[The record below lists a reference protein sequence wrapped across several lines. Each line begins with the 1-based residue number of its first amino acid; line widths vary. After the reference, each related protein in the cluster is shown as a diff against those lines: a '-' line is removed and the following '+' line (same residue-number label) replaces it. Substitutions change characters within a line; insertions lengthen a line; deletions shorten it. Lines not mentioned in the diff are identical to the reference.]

1 MSNSEMSNGLSAGA
15 GRSRFLEWWRSVT
28 QSLTLRMALIG
39 FVALVMLIPLAAVHD
54 LVRERSRLHDSALS
68 DIASIW
74 GGEQV
79 VKGPALVVPFV
90 ERYLIEETE
99 TDEDGNERTRT
110 KTEDC
115 QKTAVFLP
123 KELELEFHLDEEYRH
138 RAGSTTRSSTRRSS
152 ASSDTLNARRSSRSP
167 RIFTPSTGTARIWPS
182 RYRTLARSNR
192 LPRRGSGAS

>member
-54 LVRERSRLHDSALS
+54 LVRERSRLYDSALS

-90 ERYLIEETE
+90 ERYL
-99 TDEDGNERTRT
+99 
-110 KTEDC
+110 
-115 QKTAVFLP
+115 
-123 KELELEFHLDEEYRH
+123 
-138 RAGSTTRSSTRRSS
+138 
-152 ASSDTLNARRSSRSP
+152 
-167 RIFTPSTGTARIWPS
+167 
-182 RYRTLARSNR
+182 
-192 LPRRGSGAS
+192 